1 VPTDMVGKK
10 VAVSVLF
17 DSVNIE
23 IICGDDYLAQVLY
36 DDLID
41 RLRSGKGITLA
52 LGQANAPDMTEDRGR
67 Q

>member
-1 VPTDMVGKK
+1 MPTDMVGKK

-52 LGQANAPDMTEDRGR
+52 LGQATPEVQNGKV
-67 Q
+67 

>member
-1 VPTDMVGKK
+1 MPTDMVGKK

-52 LGQANAPDMTEDRGR
+52 LGQATPEVTNGEC
-67 Q
+67 